1 MLFSLGESA
10 HIMYLIR
17 ISQVCLLQYMKMRL
31 VEDNILTPEQIEKII
46 SAFVQGRAA
55 QGGDVP
61 TDSEREA
68 ILWWFNEIA
77 RGAVLMQW
85 VLDGELA
92 LNMKENVIAFIDISQ
107 DDDSL
112 SPLIMKQLESLD
124 FDSGNEV

>member
-1 MLFSLGESA
+1 
-10 HIMYLIR
+10 
-17 ISQVCLLQYMKMRL
+17 MKMRL
-31 VEDNILTPEQIEKII
+31 VEDNILTPEQIEKIV
-46 SAFVQGRAA
+46 SAFAQGRAA
-55 QGGDVP
+55 QGGEAP

-92 LNMKENVIAFIDISQ
+92 LNMKDNVIAFIDLEQ
-107 DDDSL
+107 DDDTL

-124 FDSGNEV
+124 FDGDNEV